1 MESWKE
7 ERWLCAILEAIN
19 IKREEIIP
27 ANRIPAN
34 RIPANRIPANRI
46 PVNRIPANFHLST
59 IP

>member
-34 RIPANRIPANRI
+34 RIPVNRIPA
-46 PVNRIPANFHLST
+46 NRIPANFHLST